1 MSLIKVHYKIGGF
14 GAFLSLL
21 LLILLVGCGAPSK
34 QQVSQ
39 DFKELF
45 SKESGKGVQPIIIS
59 VGPGEGDSDNV
70 YEHVKFDVVADEDV
84 VVKKGW
90 LSGMSLR
97 KGQKLYDGEVVM
109 LYQKLSGSQWKM
121 SRSDLKRAPSEQ
133 PVR

>member
-1 MSLIKVHYKIGGF
+1 MSLIKGHYKIGGV

-21 LLILLVGCGAPSK
+21 LLILLVGCSAPSK

-45 SKESGKGVQPIIIS
+45 SKEVGKGVQPIIIS

-90 LSGMSLR
+90 FAGMSLR
-97 KGQKLYDGEVVM
+97 KGQKLYGGEVVM

-121 SRSDLKRAPSEQ
+121 TRSDLKRAPSEQ